1 MNQRSVSGFFLFVLL
16 FTLGCQSE
24 DVVDESI
31 TSSLS
36 TVYIKRVED
45 GDTVLAEVKEQVVM
59 VRLIGIDSP
68 ELAGKHISKTQPYA
82 QDAKNFLKKLIEK
95 KWVKMEGAEHDKH
108 GRLLVTLYLGSED
121 VNLKMVSVG
130 LAEVY
135 PGFSRA
141 EYLEAQNNARTHRL
155 NLWQSP
161 GRTSPIN
168 WRKQYKLK
176 PQP

>member
-1 MNQRSVSGFFLFVLL
+1 MNSKLVSGFCILILFFLA
-16 FTLGCQSE
+16 GCQTE
-24 DVVDESI
+24 KPADESG

-45 GDTVLAEVKEQVVM
+45 GDSVLAEVGEQVVQ

-68 ELAGKHISKTQPYA
+68 ESAGKHISKTQPYGPEA
-82 QDAKNFLKKLIEK
+82 RNFLKKLIEK
-95 KWVKMEGAEHDKH
+95 KWVKMEGSEHDRH
-108 GRLLVTLYLGSED
+108 GRLLGTLYLDGED

-135 PGFSRA
+135 PGFSRP
-141 EYLEAQNNARTHRL
+141 EYLEAQNDARTHKL

-161 GRTSPIN
+161 NRISPLN

-176 PQP
+176 P

>member
-1 MNQRSVSGFFLFVLL
+1 MNQRLVSGFFLVLF

-24 DVVDESI
+24 GPVDESI
-31 TSSLS
+31 SSSLS
-36 TVYIKRVED
+36 TAYIKRVED
-45 GDTVLAEVKEQVVM
+45 GDSVLAELGEQVVQ

-68 ELAGKHISKTQPYA
+68 ELAGKHISKTQPYGPE
-82 QDAKNFLKKLIEK
+82 AKIFLKKLVEK
-95 KWVKMEGAEHDKH
+95 KWVKMEGTEHDKH
-108 GRLLVTLYLGSED
+108 GRLLGTIYLDGED

-141 EYLEAQNNARTHRL
+141 EYLDAQNNAKTQKL

-161 GRTSPIN
+161 DRVSPFR
-168 WRKQYKLK
+168 WRNQYKLQ